1 MSNDGP
7 LGEAIPSREI
17 AEEFTDLLA
26 ANHGRIFGAI
36 YSLVL
41 NRADAE
47 DLYQQTALVLWKKF
61 DQFELGSDFGSWALR
76 VARLTVYNFIRTK
89 GRSRVFFSEPM
100 LETILES
107 QEAKGPQ
114 AILARSAAL
123 QKCLQKLNPD
133 DLRLV
138 SRCYEDQSKIKEV
151 AADEGRSTNAL
162 YLALHR
168 IRKALFRCIEYRLKM
183 ELE

>member
-1 MSNDGP
+1 MANDNP
-7 LGEAIPSREI
+7 QGEPIPTRES
-17 AEEFTDLLA
+17 AEEFTNLLT

-61 DQFELGSDFGSWALR
+61 DQFELGSDFGSWALK

-89 GRSRVFFSEPM
+89 GRGRVFFSETL

-107 QEAKGPQ
+107 QEAQAPQ
-114 AILARSAAL
+114 EILARRDAL
-123 QKCLQKLNPD
+123 QKCLQKLTPVD
-133 DLRLV
+133 AKLV
-138 SRCYEDQSKIKEV
+138 SRCYDGQSKIKEV
-151 AADEGRSTNAL
+151 AADEGRSINAL
-162 YLALHR
+162 YLTLHR
-168 IRKALFRCIEYRLKM
+168 IRKTLFRCIEHRHKM